1 MFLKPIV
8 DLLNC
13 FVHDWHIGWQ
23 GSAQVL
29 LMTSLVLALALADGA
44 TH

>member
-13 FVHDWHIGWQ
+13 FVHDWHVGWQ

-29 LMTSLVLALALADGA
+29 LMTSYVLALALADGA